1 METTEITTH
10 TFGDI
15 ELRGFTDENG
25 DPLFVA
31 ADVAKALD
39 YRETHDMTRILA
51 EDEIAD
57 PRLVRVSS
65 SNQHG
70 EFERDVEMTIITES
84 GLYRAIFKSTK
95 PEAEKFRLW
104 VFRDVLPSIRKHG
117 YYILENEL
125 AEEKARNALCHKEI
139 ARLMD
144 ANATERVRV
153 TQPARLAE
161 AKTEALAH
169 KKEIKTLEAD
179 AAASVAYAASMRAN
193 DAVVENEEL
202 RKLKRHLQAELRQK
216 DELVAFLQRKLQEAY
231 SAEVG

>member
-25 DPLFVA
+25 NPLFVA
-31 ADVAKALD
+31 ADVAKALE
-39 YRETHDMTRILA
+39 YHDTFNMTRMLD
-51 EDEIAD
+51 EDEFGY
-57 PRLVRVSS
+57 PHNVRVSS

-70 EFERDVEMTIITES
+70 EFDRDVEMTMVTLS
-84 GLYRAIFKSTK
+84 GVFHAIFNSRKD
-95 PEAEKFRLW
+95 EAVAFRRW
-104 VFRDVLPSIRKHG
+104 VTGTVLPSIMKHG
-117 YYILENEL
+117 YYALESKL
-125 AEEKARNALCHKEI
+125 SLCHKEI

-144 ANATERVRV
+144 ANAIERTKV

>member
-1 METTEITTH
+1 MGTELTTH
-10 TFGDI
+10 TFGGI
-15 ELRGFTDENG
+15 TLRGFMDDN
-25 DPLFVA
+25 DNPFFVA
-31 ADVAKALD
+31 ADVANALD
-39 YRETHDMTRILA
+39 YRDAPNMVRILA
-51 EDEIAD
+51 EDEIAGT
-57 PRLVRVSS
+57 RLVSS
-65 SNQHG
+65 RSENGVEQD
-70 EFERDVEMTIITES
+70 REMTIITES